1 MILPTELNIKITHE
15 GSTVRLSL
23 PELGVTTTAGDLWEA
38 LGNLK
43 DELSEGFLA
52 AMDANDGQHND
63 FIEACVCEE
72 GEELEWWLE
81 NAQWQRRQR
90 IFEAALA
97 RHYPAL
103 KGDKLIHLTYPTHLD
118 DGEENAAR
126 EKAAQDELIAT
137 GPGPLWISYIRY
149 HAEWDY
155 WAYKSRYQAAAKYQR
170 YLDHGFELRSID
182 ELEDEGR
189 PKGIVASVEVISWGD
204 LRR

>member
-1 MILPTELNIKITHE
+1 MNLPTELNIKITHE
-15 GSTVRLSL
+15 GSTIRLSL
-23 PELGVTTTAGDLWEA
+23 PELGITTAAGDLWDA
-38 LGNLK
+38 LDDLK
-43 DELSEGFLA
+43 EKLSEGFLGVI
-52 AMDANDGQHND
+52 DANDGRINEFVETCIKGDDEDVD
-63 FIEACVCEE
+63 F
-72 GEELEWWLE
+72 WLE
-81 NAQWQRRQR
+81 EARWQRRQR
-90 IFEAALA
+90 IFEAALV

-103 KGDKLIHLTYPTHLD
+103 KDGKFIRQAYPTHLD

-126 EKAAQDELIAT
+126 EKAAQDELMAT

-170 YLDHGFELRSID
+170 YLDHGFELRPID

-189 PKGIVASVEVISWGD
+189 PKGIIASVEVISWGD